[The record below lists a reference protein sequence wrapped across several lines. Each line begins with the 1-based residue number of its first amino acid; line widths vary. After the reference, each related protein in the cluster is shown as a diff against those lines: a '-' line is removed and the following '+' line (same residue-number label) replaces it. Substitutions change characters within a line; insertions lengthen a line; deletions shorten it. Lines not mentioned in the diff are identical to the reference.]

1 MRYPSAMAPVLWA
14 ALAVLCPAVA
24 LAQRRPSV
32 TVVFT
37 MPQGADPTAY
47 YFDHSGQT
55 IEIPGAVLLPAVQ
68 GGGGGAELHSGD
80 PLLLFDHL
88 SLLVGYE
95 GGVEL
100 ATRVAEGFPQLAWG
114 FSPSGVVPF
123 GGTVEMWA
131 GPNSATIGQLVEV
144 NQRLYGV
151 LAVPEIAADDVEAF
165 RRGTFLLT
173 ATASTVPEPGI
184 LVLLGSLGAA
194 ALPLVVRRRRQ
205 RAVR

>member
-1 MRYPSAMAPVLWA
+1 MRYLSAMAPVLWA

-24 LAQRRPSV
+24 RAQRRPSV

-68 GGGGGAELHSGD
+68 GGGGAELHSGD

-123 GGTVEMWA
+123 GGTAEMWA
-131 GPNSATIGQLVEV
+131 GPNSARIGQLTEV

-151 LAVPEIAADDVEAF
+151 LAVPEIGVDDVEAF
-165 RRGTFLLT
+165 RRSTFLLT
-173 ATASTVPEPGI
+173 ATASTVPEPGF
-184 LVLLGSLGAA
+184 LVLLGGLGGA

-205 RAVR
+205 RAIR